1 MRAAVCDRYGPPEVL
16 RVADVP
22 IPEPGAG
29 EVRVRVHAAGLN
41 ALDWHV
47 VRADP
52 FFLRFDKGLRRPRFR
67 GPGAEVA
74 GVVEG
79 LGAGVTS
86 VAVGDEVIADI
97 SGAGLGGLAERVC
110 LPAEVL
116 VPKPAEATFVEAA
129 GLPLAGGTALRA
141 LREVAEVQPGERVLV
156 HGASGGVGTFAIQ
169 VAKVLGAH
177 VTALC
182 SASRLQQARD
192 LGADEVLDRAEV
204 DLSTTLLRW
213 DVVVGVNGHQPLSTY
228 RRILATGGRYV
239 MVGGSYRQIF
249 GAVLLGRLYSS
260 GGRTLRPVIHSPSP
274 ELVADLASWVA
285 QGRLRTV
292 VERTYPLTDAAA
304 ALAAVDSGHSG
315 GKIVVTMGPQ
325 PDQQP

>member
-22 IPEPGAG
+22 IPEPGPG

-52 FFLRFDKGLRRPRFR
+52 FFVRLDKGLRRPKFS

-74 GVVEG
+74 GVVDQI
-79 LGAGVTS
+79 GAEVTS
-86 VAVGDEVIADI
+86 VALGDEVIADI
-97 SGAGLGGLAERVC
+97 SGAGLGGLSQWRC
-110 LPAEVL
+110 LPVEVL
-116 VPKPAEATFVEAA
+116 VPKPAGTTFVEAA

-141 LREVAEVQPGERVLV
+141 LREAADVQPGERVLV

-169 VAKVLGAH
+169 IAKILGAH

-182 SASRLQQARD
+182 SGPRIPQARE
-192 LGADEVLDRAEV
+192 LGADEVLDRAET
-204 DLSTTLLRW
+204 DLSTTSLRW
-213 DVVVGVNGHQPLSTY
+213 DVVLGVNGHQPLSTY
-228 RRILATGGRYV
+228 RRILAPGGRYA
-239 MVGGSYRQIF
+239 MVGGTYRQIF
-249 GAVLLGRLYSS
+249 GALFLGRLYST
-260 GGRTLRPVIHSPSP
+260 GGRTLRPVVHSASP
-274 ELVADLASWVA
+274 ALVADLASWA
-285 QGRLRTV
+285 AEGRLRTV
-292 VERTYPLTDAAA
+292 VERTYPLEEAAA

-315 GKIVVTMGPQ
+315 GKIIVTLGPDPDRQ
-325 PDQQP
+325 P